1 MLTLRPCVLWSYR
14 VGVMIGGSKKFK
26 LDQNG
31 VAEDAAYNTFYLFIP
46 AIMCSGCVKS
56 LSEALGPYALKENK
70 RNISI
75 NTANKLA
82 RIVVDPTISSNM
94 LINVIADIGYGEP
107 HPTVVTK
114 HEWEQNSLPLQMA
127 VPFTHQQ
134 GQPVTHYLKIVTAK
148 NDKCLD
154 ALAERLS
161 NLQLN
166 SQYNTSNNTV
176 AVTAK
181 DSVSL
186 VQITAVINAA
196 GHQIQVL
203 GDEPPVNRSPIV
215 GRKRHPK

>member
-46 AIMCSGCVKS
+46 AIMCSGCVTS

-75 NTANKLA
+75 NTANKIA

-94 LINVIADIGYGEP
+94 LINVITDIGYGEP

-127 VPFTHQQ
+127 VPFTNQQ
-134 GQPVTHYLKIVTAK
+134 GQPVTHYLKIVTAR
-148 NDKCLD
+148 NDNCLD

-166 SQYNTSNNTV
+166 SQYNTSDNTV
-176 AVTAK
+176 TVTAK

-186 VQITAVINAA
+186 EQITAVVNAL
-196 GHQIQVL
+196 GHQVQVL
-203 GDEPPVNRSPIV
+203 QSAAPVSITKV
-215 GRKRHPK
+215 LGRKRW